1 MTSIFSFTSLGTFTL
16 LYTCVPRK
24 MSKFKKT
31 KNKIEKQ
38 SERINRR
45 QKKRL
50 LKQISSP
57 TSLCFNCFQ
66 IKKVLIL
73 PEAKAITTTCRT
85 RPYTKE
91 RATSLYLFI
100 NANLIDSMGTSRKFL
115 ALPSYHTANEHIERA
130 ELPFSRGKV
139 LSKNK
144 PFMKMPQ
151 HRSSMGVALFGL

>member
-16 LYTCVPRK
+16 LCTCVPRK

-115 ALPSYHTANEHIERA
+115 ALPSYHTTNQHIERA
-130 ELPFSRGKV
+130 ELPFSREKV

-144 PFMKMPQ
+144 PFMKMP
-151 HRSSMGVALFGL
+151 

>member
-1 MTSIFSFTSLGTFTL
+1 
-16 LYTCVPRK
+16 

-57 TSLCFNCFQ
+57 TSLRFNCFQ

-73 PEAKAITTTCRT
+73 PEAKAITVACRT

-115 ALPSYHTANEHIERA
+115 ALPSYHTTNEHIEKGGA
-130 ELPFSRGKV
+130 SIFTGK
-139 LSKNK
+139 SG
-144 PFMKMPQ
+144 F
-151 HRSSMGVALFGL
+151 

>member
-1 MTSIFSFTSLGTFTL
+1 M
-16 LYTCVPRK
+16 
-24 MSKFKKT
+24 
-31 KNKIEKQ
+31 
-38 SERINRR
+38 
-45 QKKRL
+45 
-50 LKQISSP
+50 SSP

-73 PEAKAITTTCRT
+73 PEAKAITVACRT

-115 ALPSYHTANEHIERA
+115 ALPSYHTTNQHIERA
-130 ELPFSRGKV
+130 ELPFSQEKV